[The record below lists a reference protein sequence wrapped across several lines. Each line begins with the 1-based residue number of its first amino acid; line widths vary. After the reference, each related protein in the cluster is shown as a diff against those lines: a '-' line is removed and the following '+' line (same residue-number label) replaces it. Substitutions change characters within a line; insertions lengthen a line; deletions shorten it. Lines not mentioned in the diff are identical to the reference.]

1 MHYPAVG
8 SCNRYAIELSTGFP
22 GLTVAVERRVW
33 DHEAPVKPEEL
44 PTILPL
50 FPLEQPLLLPGTVVP
65 FLTEGAAGRNLVD
78 DAFAADRYVAVIQP
92 LETDFGA
99 APLAGKPAVYAVGCL
114 AYLGEYH

>member
-1 MHYPAVG
+1 MESSSLKVKHAYPAVG

-44 PTILPL
+44 PTVLPL

-65 FLTEGAAGRNLVD
+65 FAAAGSAERNLVD
-78 DAFAADRYVAVIQP
+78 DAMAGEGYVAIIQP
-92 LETDFGA
+92 I
-99 APLAGKPAVYAVGCL
+99 
-114 AYLGEYH
+114 